1 MDSSASSWERGLW
14 DRSIRRSNP
23 PLCPGFHKAIL
34 GQLLKIATSEENLRD
49 KRYGEAG
56 ETAQAP
62 EVDEGIFVVS
72 PLVMLRELV
81 VLLPSQTPDWKNEL
95 GETMYDG
102 LGYGVGDCW
111 EATEDEILSLVK
123 EDYVRIHDNCEKLI
137 ITWLEKINAAASW
150 HIENSSY
157 NRRIHW
163 CELKGLL
170 GAYKEDM
177 VGLLAQGT
185 SETVCVRSL
194 HSFEEQQIAWI
205 RWQIGSTAEYE
216 VDRIASAVFEDYNSW
231 ITSFD
236 PEDVYNYTIDEE
248 GESIWDEGSDLE
260 EDDGE
265 ASENLKSHLKDT
277 MDVIDEIKEMIP
289 EGKYLEMV
297 GHLKLA
303 FDKL

>member
-14 DRSIRRSNP
+14 DRSIRGGKP
-23 PLCPGFHKAIL
+23 PICPGFHKAIL
-34 GQLLKIATSEENLRD
+34 GQLLKIATREENLRD

-62 EVDEGIFVVS
+62 EVDEGIFVIS
-72 PLVMLRELV
+72 PLVMLRELI
-81 VLLPSQTPDWKNEL
+81 VLLPSQTSDWKNEL
-95 GETMYDG
+95 GESMIDG

-111 EATEDEILSLVK
+111 EATEDEILFLVK

-137 ITWLEKINAAASW
+137 ITWLEKINAEASW
-150 HIENSSY
+150 YVNSSY

-177 VGLLAQGT
+177 VGLLAQAHT
-185 SETVCVRSL
+185 WSL
-194 HSFEEQQIAWI
+194 HSFEEKQIEWI

-216 VDRIASAVFEDYNSW
+216 VDRIARTVFEDYNSW

-248 GESIWDEGSDLE
+248 VYSIWGEESDLE